1 MTIRFK
7 LELDGLTTDQNLAKE
22 WLVIQLINRKREE
35 NPIFAMAHKE
45 SPAYLEAQQEAE
57 IEAEDKI
64 ALAEYMWR
72 EKDNIAIGMFRG
84 ELKEVPI

>member
-1 MTIRFK
+1 
-7 LELDGLTTDQNLAKE
+7 
-22 WLVIQLINRKREE
+22 
-35 NPIFAMAHKE
+35 MAHKE